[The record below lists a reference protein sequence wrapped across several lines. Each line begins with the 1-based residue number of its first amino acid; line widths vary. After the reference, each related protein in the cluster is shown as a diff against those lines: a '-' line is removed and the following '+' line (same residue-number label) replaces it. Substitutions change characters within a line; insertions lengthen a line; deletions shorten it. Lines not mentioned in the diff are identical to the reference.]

1 MSENSIHQLTADEI
15 KGKDPEEV
23 AASLLEKN
31 VQATT
36 FVIPIELHKMFA
48 SPRSARIFADWV
60 GKHMNKST
68 ATV

>member
-1 MSENSIHQLTADEI
+1 MLECTIHQLTADEI
-15 KGKDPEEV
+15 RNREPLEV
-23 AASLLEKN
+23 ATCLQQKN
-31 VQATT
+31 IQAGHYE
-36 FVIPIELHKMFA
+36 IPKELHKMFA